1 MAGPPGE
8 PGAARPLDEDGRP
21 PTRPVAL
28 LPWGNVIEDYL
39 DAIGVGLDEFA
50 ARMGGGWMFGYV
62 EALRRAG
69 VGATIVCVS
78 ARATAPRRLVH
89 AATGAALWVL
99 PSPRRYRWLRRRM
112 RDPYG
117 WGLDPTFGLDGR
129 GAGVRRPWLAALKL
143 AAPYAAT
150 PLAAL
155 VRVLRAERCAAVL
168 CQEYEYARFDVAVAV
183 GRALRIPVFATF
195 QGGRATPGWAEPAV
209 RRWSVPRAA
218 GLVIAPGAEAER
230 VRARYRVPDG
240 RIARIFNPVDAG
252 DWAGGDRAGTR
263 ARLGIG
269 PEAVVVVTHGRISL
283 HAKGL
288 DVLAAAWKA
297 VCADRP
303 GRDLRWLVVGTG
315 DDAAAFAALVAGHE
329 LPGVVWVNEFVLERA
344 RMRDYLAA
352 ADAYVLASRREGFPV
367 APVEAM
373 AAGLPAV
380 AADAPGVADIFED
393 GERSGGIVVPRE
405 DADALADA
413 IGRLVDDAA
422 LRASMGRAAR
432 RRIETRFALDA
443 TGAALRRF
451 MAERGARLDGR

>member
-1 MAGPPGE
+1 MVDPPGARGARQA
-8 PGAARPLDEDGRP
+8 PGEEGRP

-39 DAIGVGLDEFA
+39 DAIGIGLDEFA
-50 ARMGGGWMFGYV
+50 ARMAGGWLFGYV

-69 VGATIVCVS
+69 VGATVVCVS

-99 PSPRRYRWLRRRM
+99 PSPRAYQWMRGRM

-117 WGLDPTFGLDGR
+117 WGLAPTFGLDGR
-129 GAGVRRPWLAALKL
+129 GAGVRGPWLAALKL

-183 GRALRIPVFATF
+183 GRRLRLPVFATF
-195 QGGRATPGWAEPAV
+195 QGGRVTPGWAEPAV
-209 RRWSVPRAA
+209 RRWTVPRAA

-230 VRARYRVPDG
+230 VRTRYRVPDE

-252 DWAGGDRAGTR
+252 DWGGGDRPAAR
-263 ARLGIG
+263 ARLGIDRD
-269 PEAVVVVTHGRISL
+269 AVVVVTHGRISV

-297 VCADRP
+297 VCAQRP

-315 DDAAAFAALVAGHE
+315 DDAAAFSALVAGYA

-352 ADAYVLASRREGFPV
+352 ADVYVLASRREGFPV

-405 DADALADA
+405 DEHALAEA

-422 LRASMGRAAR
+422 LRATMGRAAR
-432 RRIETRFALDA
+432 RRIEARFALDA
-443 TGAALRRF
+443 TGAALRGF
-451 MAERGARLDGR
+451 MAARGARFDAR